1 MTARSVLLSVL
12 LGSDPPRLPVDLLVS
27 TTELFGIAEGTA
39 RTALSRM
46 TSTGELRAA
55 DGRYEIVS
63 ERLLHRQARQAISR
77 HGAAAPWELGDDW
90 LQAVVAADGR
100 RPAAQRAA
108 LREALGD
115 ARLAELREGVWLRP
129 ANLARP
135 DLGPDTGGDVAWFI
149 AVPDDDPVALA
160 RRLWDL
166 DGWAEGARSLRAEL
180 SELVPA
186 LERGE
191 RSVLAEGFVVSAA
204 VLRHLQADP
213 LLPAALLP
221 PTWPGGDLRATYD
234 RFDAAYRAVLK
245 DWFDAHR

>member
-12 LGSDPPRLPVDLLVS
+12 LGSDPPRLPVNLLVS

-55 DGRYEIVS
+55 DGRYEIAS

-77 HGAAAPWELGDDW
+77 QGVGAPWGLGDEW

-100 RPAAQRAA
+100 RPAAERAA

-129 ANLARP
+129 ANLERP
-135 DLGPDTGGDVAWFI
+135 DLGRDAGEDVVWFLAAPDG
-149 AVPDDDPVALA
+149 DPVALA

-166 DGWAEGARSLRAEL
+166 DGWAEGARSLQAEL
-180 SELVPA
+180 SRLVPA
-186 LERGE
+186 LEGGE
-191 RSVLAEGFVVSAA
+191 RSVLAEGFVASAA

-221 PTWPGGDLRATYD
+221 SSWPGGDLRATYD
-234 RFDAAYRAVLK
+234 RFDVAYRAVLRA
-245 DWFDAHR
+245 WFDAHR